1 MVCICFDGQKSV
13 TNQFLP
19 SEWGT
24 ILGEERKYITNKE
37 IRIMTSNILEKKS
50 VVNNKEN
57 QITSKVAPWLSKVAY
72 AVGAKIV
79 LPFFF
84 NKFTV
89 SGTENIPQK
98 GAVIVAPNHRS
109 RWDAIVVPYAVG
121 RLSSGRDPHFMVSAN
136 EMKGIQGW
144 FVSRLGGFPVNVE
157 RPGTDSLIY
166 SFDLLSQGEMVV
178 IFPEGGIFRTDEVQ
192 PLKRGVAKIA
202 LDVEEVKPEVEIKI
216 LPVRIRY
223 DQLFPKRGC
232 SVEIIIGESLNIR
245 DYAFKAN
252 KENSIKV
259 TQDLES
265 SLKNL

>member
-1 MVCICFDGQKSV
+1 MP
-13 TNQFLP
+13 N
-19 SEWGT
+19 
-24 ILGEERKYITNKE
+24 
-37 IRIMTSNILEKKS
+37 NILEKKS
-50 VVNNKEN
+50 VLNNREY
-57 QITSKVAPWLSKVAY
+57 QITSNVSPWLSKIAY
-72 AVGAKIV
+72 PIGSKLL

-84 NKFTV
+84 KNFTV
-89 SGTENIPQK
+89 SGTENIPRE
-98 GAVIVAPNHRS
+98 GAVIVAPTHRS

-157 RPGTDSLIY
+157 HPSTDSLIH
-166 SFDLLSQGEMVV
+166 SFNLLSQGEMVV

-202 LDVEEVKPEVEIKI
+202 LDVEEVKPEVKIKI

-223 DQLFPKRGC
+223 DQVIPQRGC
-232 SVEIIIGESLNIR
+232 SVEIVIGESLNIK
-245 DYAFKAN
+245 DYNFKAN
-252 KENSIKV
+252 KKNSIKV

-265 SLKNL
+265 SLKSL